1 MAVLELGLISYL
13 EGYAGLSALISTRI
27 YHMMK
32 PQSVVYPC
40 VTFQRIDTPRIHTMD
55 SSGATGT
62 LARPRI
68 QFDAWADTYTAAKNI
83 TDQLRVALNGK
94 RGSIGTA
101 PYAVT
106 IRSAL
111 VDGEAPSYD
120 TLVSM
125 YRSRSNFIIYHEE

>member
-1 MAVLELGLISYL
+1 MAVLEVGLISYL

-83 TDQLRVALNGK
+83 TDQLRAALNGK

-125 YRSRSNFIIYHEE
+125 YRSRSDFIIYHEE